1 SSDLARGGAV
11 IVLAVALAGGVGA
24 TLRFIVDGAV
34 ARWRDQPVPLG
45 MLVVNLTGSFL
56 LGLLVA
62 LARDRA
68 GLDALVTVLGTGML
82 GGYTSFSTASLEA
95 VTIALRAGVR
105 AAGGGCGAAGGMRL
119 VGLDG
124 VRLGAGRG
132 WM

>member
-24 TLRFIVDGAV
+24 MLRFIVDGAV

-62 LARDRA
+62 LARDHA

-95 VTIALRAGVR
+95 VTIALRTGMR
-105 AAGGGCGAAGGMRL
+105 AAVAAAGHAAVMLLASLAAAGL
-119 VGLDG
+119 GLWVG
-124 VRLGAGRG
+124 
-132 WM
+132 